1 MLFPI
6 DVAKCFLYVFFKTE
20 TKQNK
25 TITKKRKKYHAAGV
39 ERETF
44 DV

>member
-1 MLFPI
+1 MLQNASYMF
-6 DVAKCFLYVFFKTE
+6 FLKQKQNK

-39 ERETF
+39 EPETF